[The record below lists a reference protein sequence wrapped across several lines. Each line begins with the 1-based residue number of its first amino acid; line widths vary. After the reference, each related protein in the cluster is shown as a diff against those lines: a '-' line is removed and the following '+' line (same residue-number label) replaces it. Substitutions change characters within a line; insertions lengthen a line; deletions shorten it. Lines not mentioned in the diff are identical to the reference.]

1 MKSPQQRHKKLSWDE
16 EKAIFVKI
24 KAGDD
29 IAREDFIVNNLGLV
43 LSVVKRMQYLKPD
56 HIPLEDVVQEGYIG
70 LIRAVDKYDPEQSKF
85 STYATWWIQAAVREY
100 LYKMQV
106 GPDLG
111 FKLAS
116 CIGQLNRVQ
125 IIISQEVGREITLAD
140 QIDDERVQHLAESA
154 GLTVKELLQAK
165 AESNNVISLDLEL
178 GIDGVVVSTVEDI
191 IPDKRIQVEESVEQE
206 DLLNYILD
214 KLPERDQFIIIHH
227 FGLRNNK
234 QLTLKQISE
243 HLGITGSRVHQIK
256 TNIINELKTLAKTDP
271 NISVIRGLS
280 NV

>member
-111 FKLAS
+111 FKLTS

-140 QIDDERVQHLAESA
+140 QINDERVQHIAKSA
-154 GLTVKELLQAK
+154 GLTVHELLQAK
-165 AESNNVISLDLEL
+165 SESNNVISLDLEL
-178 GIDGVVVSTVEDI
+178 GIDGVVVSKMEDI

-256 TNIINELKTLAKTDP
+256 TEIIKELKTLAKTDP

>member
-1 MKSPQQRHKKLSWDE
+1 MKSLQQRHKKLSWDE

-116 CIGQLNRVQ
+116 CIGQLT
-125 IIISQEVGREITLAD
+125 EF
-140 QIDDERVQHLAESA
+140 
-154 GLTVKELLQAK
+154 K
-165 AESNNVISLDLEL
+165 
-178 GIDGVVVSTVEDI
+178 
-191 IPDKRIQVEESVEQE
+191 
-206 DLLNYILD
+206 
-214 KLPERDQFIIIHH
+214 
-227 FGLRNNK
+227 
-234 QLTLKQISE
+234 
-243 HLGITGSRVHQIK
+243 
-256 TNIINELKTLAKTDP
+256 
-271 NISVIRGLS
+271 
-280 NV
+280 

>member
-1 MKSPQQRHKKLSWDE
+1 MYR
-16 EKAIFVKI
+16 
-24 KAGDD
+24 
-29 IAREDFIVNNLGLV
+29 
-43 LSVVKRMQYLKPD
+43 
-56 HIPLEDVVQEGYIG
+56 
-70 LIRAVDKYDPEQSKF
+70 
-85 STYATWWIQAAVREY
+85 ST
-100 LYKMQV
+100 
-106 GPDLG
+106 
-111 FKLAS
+111 
-116 CIGQLNRVQ
+116 NRVQ

-234 QLTLKQISE
+234 QPTLKQISE